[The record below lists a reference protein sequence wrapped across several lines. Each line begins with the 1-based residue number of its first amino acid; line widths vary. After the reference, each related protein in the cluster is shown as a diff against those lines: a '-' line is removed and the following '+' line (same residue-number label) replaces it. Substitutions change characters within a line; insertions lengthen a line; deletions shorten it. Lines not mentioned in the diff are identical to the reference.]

1 MTVLKRIQTEN
12 GLRDIYYKKTPKGT
26 WVSDSGRVYFVKR
39 KSSSSAQE
47 VTEDD
52 IIAPM
57 SGAIIAVEVSPGDS
71 VKEGQDL
78 VIMSAMKMEY
88 RLKAPKDGIIKTVK
102 CSLDDLVDIDDLL
115 VSMEK

>member
-1 MTVLKRIQTEN
+1 MTTLKRIQTQE
-12 GLRDIYYKKTPKGT
+12 GLKDVYYKKTPKGT
-26 WVSDSGRVYFVKR
+26 WVSVSGQSFFVKS
-39 KSSSSAQE
+39 KKLSSAQE

-57 SGAIIAVEVSPGDS
+57 SGAIIAVEVSPGDT

-78 VIMSAMKMEY
+78 VVMTAMKMEY
-88 RLKAPKDGIIKTVK
+88 RLKAPKDGVIKAVK
-102 CSLDDLVDIDDLL
+102 CKLDDLVDIEDLL